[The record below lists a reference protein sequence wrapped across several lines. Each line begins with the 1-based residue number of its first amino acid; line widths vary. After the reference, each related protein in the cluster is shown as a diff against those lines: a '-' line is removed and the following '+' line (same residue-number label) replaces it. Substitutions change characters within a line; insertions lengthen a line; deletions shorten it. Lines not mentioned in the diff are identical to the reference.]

1 MHNCHSNNENNISKK
16 EMRYYHCFTPQ
27 AVNGKTILSNPLT
40 PLLLSSHSRLP
51 QQPWAIKRKVDPL
64 IQTPTT
70 REKASSSTIFQN
82 QKLIVEIQKAVNA
95 NFGIL
100 PSKKNQVSKHPDAL
114 NISEISAR
122 LYTTAHV
129 MRLWEHKRAKQKAT
143 NCKCNGHLRII
154 AFVPSVRTQC
164 MQLNVQ
170 KLNNERWTTI
180 LMNKN

>member
-1 MHNCHSNNENNISKK
+1 MQNCHSNNEDNISKM
-16 EMRYYHCFTPQ
+16 ETRYYHCFTPQ

-82 QKLIVEIQKAVNA
+82 QKLIVEIQKAVNP

-143 NCKCNGHLRII
+143 NWKCNGHLRII

-170 KLNNERWTTI
+170 KLNNERWT
-180 LMNKN
+180 KY